1 MLGAKTTCKDRWRQ
15 ILNEADRI
23 SNKHLIT
30 MQAGIS
36 VNQTNEMK
44 DAGVTLVVPKS
55 IRESYTDAQKADIL
69 TLQDFINEIR
79 RLQS

>member
-1 MLGAKTTCKDRWRQ
+1 
-15 ILNEADRI
+15 
-23 SNKHLIT
+23 